1 MMHGPININLR
12 MLATE
17 SVLVYSLLV
26 HSERPELYT
35 ILAFLDEI
43 MLKKQLFIVRFAFLH
58 YEDELLKQRLCS
70 PAHLEVNLF
79 LLV

>member
-1 MMHGPININLR
+1 
-12 MLATE
+12 MLATS

-43 MLKKQLFIVRFAFLH
+43 LFKKQLFIVRFAFLH
-58 YEDELLKQRLCS
+58 YEDDLLKQRLCS
-70 PAHLEVNLF
+70 PAPIGVNLF
-79 LLV
+79 RSV